1 MRILLV
7 RTSALGDVVHALP
20 VVAALRRHLPEARI
34 AWVVEQAFASLLSER
49 GDIDEVIPVR
59 LRAWRRSPLSRQHR
73 RELGGALSAMRRFRA
88 DLALDLMGNHKAG
101 VLVALSGAKRRLGAP
116 REQRREPS
124 SALWVA
130 ETAQLSGEHVVD
142 RTLSLLSALGLPTE
156 PADFAAER
164 IFPSALAD
172 GASGGVLL
180 HAGAGWGNKT
190 IPAATAAWL
199 AREIGRR
206 WALPVTIAAGPGEGQ
221 LAQDIAT
228 RSDGAATAAL
238 DVTLADFAG
247 RSRAS
252 RLVIGG
258 DTGPLHLAHAVGARV
273 LMAMGPTDPARHGPY
288 RAPERAIHQQLPCS
302 GCYCRFDEPKAC
314 ITSIRRAAWLDS
326 LENALG

>member
-73 RELGGALSAMRRFRA
+73 RELGSALAAMRRFRA

-142 RTLSLLSALGLPTE
+142 RTLSLLSALGLPSE

-164 IFPSALAD
+164 IFPGARAD
-172 GASGGVLL
+172 GASSGVLV

-206 WALPVTIAAGPGEGQ
+206 WALPVTIAAGPGEAQ
-221 LAQDIAT
+221 LARDIAT

-238 DVTLADFAG
+238 DVSLADFAG
-247 RSRAS
+247 RARAS

-288 RAPERAIHQQLPCS
+288 GAPERAIHQQLPCS
-302 GCYCRFDEPKAC
+302 GCYRRFDEPKAC

-326 LENALG
+326 LENALA